1 MAFVRWRGRTA
12 ELLATVYAQGRSRQV
27 RLACLGGHAV
37 DPDTRADV
45 QARFPGIRVDWEA
58 IDLAIASGSPAERG
72 ERAAHGWPDD
82 RLEWLH
88 LQRRLH
94 YWAALTAKCQ
104 PVDARALRNAADILA
119 GWRNAPPSVPQPEPD
134 PGWDPEP
141 GALDPGPFRGPSLS
155 GP

>member
-94 YWAALTAKCQ
+94 YCRPDREVPAGR
-104 PVDARALRNAADILA
+104 RAGVA
-119 GWRNAPPSVPQPEPD
+119 Q
-134 PGWDPEP
+134 
-141 GALDPGPFRGPSLS
+141 RGGHPRAVA
-155 GP
+155 

>member
-1 MAFVRWRGRTA
+1 MAFVRWRGRSA
-12 ELLATVYAQGRSRQV
+12 ELLATVYEQGRSRQV

-45 QARFPGIRVDWEA
+45 TARFPGIRVDWEA
-58 IDLAIASGSPAERG
+58 IDLAIASGSPAERAQ
-72 ERAAHGWPDD
+72 RATNGWPDD

-94 YWAALTAKCQ
+94 YWAALTAKLQ
-104 PVDARALRNAADILA
+104 PADARALLTAAEVLA
-119 GWRNAPPSVPQPEPD
+119 RWRLAPPSVPQAEPD

-141 GALDPGPFRGPSLS
+141 HAPDPGPFRVPSLS
-155 GP
+155 AP